1 MNRPANKPDHSLA
14 EKEPPENQSGQR
26 KWLKPVIL
34 LAVVVTAGL
43 LFWRFGEFVELDYL
57 ATKESQLQDFRLQSP
72 LLVYGI
78 ALCVYVLV
86 TGLSLPGA
94 AALSL
99 LYAWYF
105 GFIPGVILISFAST
119 LGATIA
125 FLTSRFLLRD
135 TVQSKFGDRLTSF
148 NEHLKQQGA
157 FYLFTLRLI
166 PLVPFFVINLVMG
179 LTPIRV
185 TTFWW
190 VSQIGMLPGTCVYVY
205 AGSRVPT
212 LQTLADEGAGA
223 VFTPSQLIQITIA
236 FAMLGL
242 FPVAAKWL
250 LSLRNRSQAEQ
261 T

>member
-1 MNRPANKPDHSLA
+1 MNRPANKPDHSL
-14 EKEPPENQSGQR
+14 PENGPGENQKGQQ
-26 KWLKPVIL
+26 KWIKPITL
-34 LAVVVTAGL
+34 LAVVITAVL

-57 ATKESQLQDFRLQSP
+57 ATKESQLQDFRQQSP

-78 ALCVYVLV
+78 ALGVYVLV

-179 LTPIRV
+179 LTPIRI

-242 FPVAAKWL
+242 FPVAAKRL
-250 LSLRNRSQAEQ
+250 LSLRNRSQAEK

>member
-1 MNRPANKPDHSLA
+1 
-14 EKEPPENQSGQR
+14 
-26 KWLKPVIL
+26 
-34 LAVVVTAGL
+34 
-43 LFWRFGEFVELDYL
+43 
-57 ATKESQLQDFRLQSP
+57 
-72 LLVYGI
+72 
-78 ALCVYVLV
+78 
-86 TGLSLPGA
+86 
-94 AALSL
+94 
-99 LYAWYF
+99 
-105 GFIPGVILISFAST
+105 
-119 LGATIA
+119 
-125 FLTSRFLLRD
+125 
-135 TVQSKFGDRLTSF
+135 
-148 NEHLKQQGA
+148 
-157 FYLFTLRLI
+157 
-166 PLVPFFVINLVMG
+166 MG

>member
-57 ATKESQLQDFRLQSP
+57 ATKESQLQDFRQQAP

-105 GFIPGVILISFAST
+105 GFIPGVILISVAST

-135 TVQSKFGDRLTSF
+135 TIQLKCGDRLISF
-148 NEHLKQQGA
+148 NEHLEQQGA
-157 FYLFTLRLI
+157 F
-166 PLVPFFVINLVMG
+166 
-179 LTPIRV
+179 
-185 TTFWW
+185 
-190 VSQIGMLPGTCVYVY
+190 TCSRY
-205 AGSRVPT
+205 A
-212 LQTLADEGAGA
+212 
-223 VFTPSQLIQITIA
+223 
-236 FAMLGL
+236 
-242 FPVAAKWL
+242 
-250 LSLRNRSQAEQ
+250 
-261 T
+261 